1 MVQADQINREF
12 LVFLFAAHIAVV
24 RIDILGETVP
34 FVVFGYLNESLVSL
48 LGFIVENDI

>member
-1 MVQADQINREF
+1 M
-12 LVFLFAAHIAVV
+12 FLFAAHIAVA